1 MRSQYV
7 EITSNDNKYSR
18 NRFSSIRRNTKF
30 GIPQGS
36 TLGPLLF
43 LLYIN
48 DLPQHITN
56 GDIVL
61 FADDTNIL
69 VTDKDKSILQDKI
82 KRIMI
87 QLESWF
93 SKNNMI
99 INNDKTKAMLFQLKK
114 PHDISG
120 PDIIFN
126 NIKIKY
132 TSQFRFLGIN
142 ITQNLKWSVHI
153 QSLCSKLNKVCYIIK
168 SLKDEVSLHILRNIY
183 FAKFQSLV
191 SYGLIFWGGEN
202 ESIKVFKIQKRML
215 RFMKGVNNRVSCR
228 PLFKEL
234 KILTITSLYIIEVLC
249 YFKRYNIYTTR
260 NTDLY
265 EYNTRRKDDLHV
277 QQCNTSVFKKSVINV
292 GIKLYNILPLEVKKS
307 KGCNEFKHKLKL
319 FLFDRPF
326 YTLNEFLQQGHEEA

>member
-1 MRSQYV
+1 MYNRLVSFISKFKILTVNQHGFQKNKSTISACKTFIGNIQEALDRRLTAVGIFFDLSKAYDVIDHDILLKKLDHYGIRGKINDWLKSYLKMCCQYV

-18 NRFSSIRRNTKF
+18 YQFSSIRRNTKF

-56 GDIVL
+56 GEVVF

-69 VTDKDKSILQDKI
+69 VIDKDKSILQDKI

-202 ESIKVFKIQKRML
+202 ESIKVFKIQKRI
-215 RFMKGVNNRVSCR
+215 
-228 PLFKEL
+228 
-234 KILTITSLYIIEVLC
+234 KI
-249 YFKRYNIYTTR
+249 
-260 NTDLY
+260 
-265 EYNTRRKDDLHV
+265 
-277 QQCNTSVFKKSVINV
+277 
-292 GIKLYNILPLEVKKS
+292 G
-307 KGCNEFKHKLKL
+307 
-319 FLFDRPF
+319 
-326 YTLNEFLQQGHEEA
+326 